1 LEHICFLLGVI
12 FFGATRT
19 ADELE
24 HSSSTLAIASFLT
37 RQRQT
42 VREIFVLWLDSFTKG
57 RNNCTTSLYISLV
70 LMLGVQVPMDG
81 LPELL
86 VQQLVLLFRLRLLLP
101 VLVLLL
107 LWLIL
112 T

>member
-1 LEHICFLLGVI
+1 
-12 FFGATRT
+12 
-19 ADELE
+19 
-24 HSSSTLAIASFLT
+24 
-37 RQRQT
+37 
-42 VREIFVLWLDSFTKG
+42 
-57 RNNCTTSLYISLV
+57 
-70 LMLGVQVPMDG
+70 MDG